1 MRRRLLAC
9 LAALATIAFVSG
21 CATLADAK
29 AGRGTG
35 LAREYPAPID
45 KVWSTIPV
53 VLKEL
58 ELPLVSENRA
68 EGTILAQRG
77 ITALSYGENV
87 AIFVDA
93 QGANRTRVEIVSKKA
108 MATTIFAPDWAPEV
122 LDKLGQKL
130 R

>member
-1 MRRRLLAC
+1 MIRKI
-9 LAALATIAFVSG
+9 LAALAAFATIAFLPG

-35 LAREYPAPID
+35 LAREFAAPVD
-45 KVWSTIPV
+45 TVWKTIPV

-87 AIFVDA
+87 AIFVDPA
-93 QGANRTRVEIVSKKA
+93 GANRTRVEIVSKKA
-108 MATTIFAPDWAPEV
+108 MATNIFAPDWAQEV